1 MKSIAL
7 AKQKGGVGKTTASIN
22 LASLWAGR
30 SKVLLVDMDPQGNST
45 SGVGVFTKEV
55 KWTSADVLEGKCS
68 INEAIQKT
76 GFAKLSILPTHV
88 GLAGLEADSPPINR
102 LKENPQQ
109 IEGEFDFVVVDC
121 PPSLGRLTLNVFA
134 AVERVLVPIK
144 AGHFSI
150 TGLEQ
155 LFLTVVRLRL
165 RNVNSSLKVFGLF
178 YNEAQPNTRLHQ
190 MIHKVLSEAYAP
202 LILDAFIPRNV
213 HLREAQVV
221 GEPINFFDPRA
232 REVTGPICN
241 WRRRCYR
248 NGKEKQKDIAFGT
261 SP

>member
-7 AKQKGGVGKTTASIN
+7 ANQKGGVGKTTASIN

-45 SGVGVFTKEV
+45 SGVGIFTKEV
-55 KWTSADVLEGKCS
+55 KWTTADVLEGKCS
-68 INEAIQKT
+68 IREAAQKT
-76 GFAKLSILPTHV
+76 GFANLSIVPAHV
-88 GLAGLEADSPPINR
+88 GLAGLEADSLPINR
-102 LKENPQQ
+102 LKENLQQ

-165 RNVNSSLKVFGLF
+165 RNVNPSLKVLGLF
-178 YNEAQPNTRLHQ
+178 YNEAQLNTRLHQ
-190 MIHKVLSEAYAP
+190 MIHGALSEAYSP
-202 LILDAFIPRNV
+202 LILEAYIPRNV
-213 HLREAQVV
+213 HLGEAQIV

-232 REVTGPICN
+232 RGYRAYLQLAEEVL
-241 WRRRCYR
+241 
-248 NGKEKQKDIAFGT
+248 QKW
-261 SP
+261 